1 MSLPEPMP
9 LPSPAV
15 PERREFLRHT
25 GMIAVG
31 ALIAATPSSDAL
43 AASPVP
49 TAPREPSPT
58 RGGRSSSRQFWPDG
72 ARLVISL
79 SMQFEAGA
87 QPERGASSP
96 FPPIDPKYPDLP
108 AATWYAYGVK
118 EGIPRLLDLFERKRI
133 KVTSHMVGQAVD
145 LHPQLA
151 KEIVERG
158 HEAAAHGQTWTPQFS
173 MSPGEERASYEANV
187 RSIERATGTKPVGFN
202 AFWMRGTPHT
212 LEILQGLGFTYH
224 IDDVSR
230 DEPFLIPVKGKP
242 FAVVP
247 YTLGMNDIVQ
257 FEGRN
262 TTAEAFGRE
271 LKDEFEVLYAEAA
284 TRRRMMSISTHDR
297 IAGRPSRV
305 KALEEFITYAQKQ
318 PGVVFMRK
326 DEIARFALESPLTPR
341 EGGI

>member
-1 MSLPEPMP
+1 MTCLESMP
-9 LPSPAV
+9 TPSPTV
-15 PERREFLRHT
+15 PERREFLRHS
-25 GMIAVG
+25 GM
-31 ALIAATPSSDAL
+31 LAAGTFVAAHSSDAL
-43 AASPVP
+43 AASPAP
-49 TAPREPSPT
+49 AAPREPSSASSA
-58 RGGRSSSRQFWPDG
+58 RGAPRQFWPDE

-79 SMQFEAGA
+79 SMQLEAGA

-108 AATWYAYGVK
+108 ATTWYAYGIK
-118 EGIPRLLDLFERKRI
+118 EGIPRLLELFERKHV

-145 LHPQLA
+145 RNPQLA
-151 KEIVERG
+151 REIVERG

-173 MSPGEERASYEANV
+173 MTPEEERASYEANV
-187 RSIERATGTKPVGFN
+187 RSIERATGTRPVGFN
-202 AFWMRGTPHT
+202 AFWLRGTPRT

-230 DEPFLIPVKGKP
+230 DEPFLIPVNGKP

-247 YTLGMNDIVQ
+247 YTLHLNDIVQ

-262 TTAEAFGRE
+262 ASAESFGHE
-271 LKDEFEVLYAEAA
+271 LKDEFDVLYAEAA

-305 KALEEFITYAQKQ
+305 KVLEEFITYAQKQ

-326 DEIARFALESPLTPR
+326 DEIARFALESPLTVR